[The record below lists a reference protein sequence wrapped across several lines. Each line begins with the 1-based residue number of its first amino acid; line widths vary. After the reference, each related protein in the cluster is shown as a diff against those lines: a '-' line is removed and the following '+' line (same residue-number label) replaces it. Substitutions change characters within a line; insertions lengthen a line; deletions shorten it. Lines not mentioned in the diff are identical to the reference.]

1 VRWHHQTSLWQAET
15 TLFDRARDFSKV
27 KVPEYFYVLS
37 QHNNTN
43 NLDPSRG
50 YSREPQKGKT
60 KSEPVR
66 VRMGDK
72 YQLCVLQERIWELR
86 AANDDI

>member
-1 VRWHHQTSLWQAET
+1 MRWHHQTSLWQSEA
-15 TLFDRARDFSKV
+15 TLFGRTRGFSKA
-27 KVPEYFYVLS
+27 KVREYFDVLS

-43 NLDPSRG
+43 KLNPSCG
-50 YSREPQKGKT
+50 YIRETRKGNT